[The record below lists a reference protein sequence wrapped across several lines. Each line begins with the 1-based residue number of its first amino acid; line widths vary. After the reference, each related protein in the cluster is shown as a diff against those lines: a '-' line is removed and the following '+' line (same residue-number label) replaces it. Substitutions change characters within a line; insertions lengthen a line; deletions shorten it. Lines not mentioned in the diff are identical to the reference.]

1 MESFVSTGT
10 RRVYVAF
17 SLLGVGSRVVV
28 TSVVVHKTK
37 DTNSQFLCLVPV
49 FSSLFV
55 TMKFA
60 LLLLLAQEEDKEN
73 RKFYGRYTR
82 MLTLEERRRRDR
94 RIPRSALRPH
104 CEFNRLFVT
113 CSIQEMIKVLS
124 MQLALTL
131 RYSMNFLLSFILSHT
146 SIVLTKKT
154 ASKW

>member
-17 SLLGVGSRVVV
+17 SLLRVGSRVVV
-28 TSVVVHKTK
+28 SSIVVHKTK

-104 CEFNRLFVT
+104 CESPFRYLFNSGNDQGFINATGLD
-113 CSIQEMIKVLS
+113 
-124 MQLALTL
+124 
-131 RYSMNFLLSFILSHT
+131 SMNF
-146 SIVLTKKT
+146 
-154 ASKW
+154 